1 MFLIVAA
8 MPSVVQASDGE
19 PPMMSATDVSGVA
32 KIGRLQRRIQ
42 RWEGADHDRVG
53 ALSDYSRF
61 KQSVKKATGLSW
73 SMPVSYLQ
81 QWGLPDG
88 GRSAGQL
95 LATPGLDW
103 ELFRSRTF
111 GTASLQFAY
120 TLVDYPWRQTGA
132 SIADHLGVIAEIND
146 FPGNDENSFDQL
158 SYTQTFPGN
167 KLLLTIGQYPLSNFD
182 DNQYLADQQQNFN
195 NLLFTQNGS
204 QTYPVAGLGAY
215 AQVNITRT
223 IQLAAGVQNAT
234 DIAGTNLSSDGLSG
248 QSTAW
253 FAYAQWMPK
262 LHGLGEAQYGFA
274 YFDVPAVP
282 EQAKRSTSWS
292 FNAVQHLNDTWAIF
306 GRANGAWGYQTP
318 IQGSYVIGAAM
329 NDPLGRSTMDQVGFA
344 IGYARAADPPAKAP
358 GTRSETVV
366 EAYWNW
372 RPFDGLLLTPDVQY
386 IGNPANGTGRDG
398 AWIWSLRTTLL
409 F

>member
-1 MFLIVAA
+1 
-8 MPSVVQASDGE
+8 
-19 PPMMSATDVSGVA
+19 MMSATDVSGVA

-306 GRANGAWGYQTP
+306 GRANGA
-318 IQGSYVIGAAM
+318 
-329 NDPLGRSTMDQVGFA
+329 LGLSDADTRLLRDRRRNERSTRAEYDGPGRIRDWVCAGGGPTGEGA
-344 IGYARAADPPAKAP
+344 GHAKRNRGRGLLELAALRWVAAYARRAVHRQPRQRHRA
-358 GTRSETVV
+358 
-366 EAYWNW
+366 
-372 RPFDGLLLTPDVQY
+372 
-386 IGNPANGTGRDG
+386 
-398 AWIWSLRTTLL
+398 
-409 F
+409 